1 MARGKIALI
10 CKNASGLTTLQLEKT
25 LGGQRP
31 LLAGTAEEMIQQYNA
46 LGAML
51 ASQMPPPDASVS
63 TTEEKIDNG
72 VTLRIYKP
80 KEAQD
85 GQMLPVGVYTHGGG
99 YICGNLDSEDPVCR
113 ALAHH
118 VPCIIVSVDYRLG
131 PQHKMPVMVDDT
143 MAGYKWVRNAQSK
156 EGRRTDFI

>member
-1 MARGKIALI
+1 M
-10 CKNASGLTTLQLEKT
+10 
-25 LGGQRP
+25 
-31 LLAGTAEEMIQQYNA
+31 LAGTAEEMIQQYNA

-63 TTEEKIDNG
+63 TSEEKIDNG

-80 KEAQD
+80 REAQD
-85 GQMLPVGVYTHGGG
+85 GKKLPVGVYTHGGG

-131 PQHKMPVMVDDT
+131 PKHKMPVMVDDT
-143 MAGYKWVRNAQSK
+143 MAGYKWVCNPVSYTHLTLPTKR
-156 EGRRTDFI
+156 IV